1 MKTEQQKFIDKATI
15 SYCGITNRDLWNGQ
29 NVHKYSLHLGQK
41 NFSWYCGLGINK
53 RPTVQQILGDLARD
67 WRDTRDC
74 GDLDNF
80 LVEFG
85 YNDSIENMKRG
96 KRIFAQIINNND
108 RLRKLG
114 FDLPD
119 LEQFIQD

>member
-1 MKTEQQKFIDKATI
+1 MKTEQQNIIDKATI
-15 SYCGITNRDLWNGQ
+15 SYFGIVNHDLWNGQ
-29 NVHKYSLHLGQK
+29 KVHKYILHLGQK
-41 NFSWYCGLGINK
+41 TFSWYCGLGINK
-53 RPTVQQILGDLARD
+53 RPTVQQILGDLAHD
-67 WRDTRDC
+67 WRDSRDC

-80 LVEFG
+80 LFEFG
-85 YNDSIENMKRG
+85 YNNSIEDMKRG
-96 KRIFAQIINNND
+96 KRTFAQIVNNNA